1 MTIGKAKTILIK
13 PSEKVKDQMQ
23 LISDHTG
30 IKNIP
35 DLIRFSLSVTVKN
48 IININKSL
56 ESRQKGVNQ

>member
-30 IKNIP
+30 ILNIP
-35 DLIRFSLSVTVKN
+35 DLVRFSLNFTAIN
-48 IININKSL
+48 IINAIKSL
-56 ESRQKGVNQ
+56 ESRQKGVN